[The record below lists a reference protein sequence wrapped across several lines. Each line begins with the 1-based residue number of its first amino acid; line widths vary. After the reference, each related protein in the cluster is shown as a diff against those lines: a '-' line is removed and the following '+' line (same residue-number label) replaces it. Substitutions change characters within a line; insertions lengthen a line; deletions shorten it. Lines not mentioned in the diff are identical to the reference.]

1 MLLESLNHA
10 QRERL
15 AFIDFNLEFMGQI
28 ARAELIQKFGIG
40 PASCTR
46 DFAVYKEL
54 APGNAVLM
62 HENKRYVRS
71 EAFRAV
77 FEHNPEDALKA
88 LVKSSNG
95 EISQVRD
102 ASQFCFDTVQL
113 GQPTT
118 EVISAITRAI
128 FSKSV
133 VACHYESLSNGT
145 VKRQILP
152 HAVFYSGHKWYVRA
166 YDRKT
171 NEFRDFVCT
180 RFSRIGILDSDT
192 QTNELAEKDIDWNE
206 FCDLNLVPH
215 PELQHRKAIEM
226 DYGMTN
232 GMLNLK
238 VRIALVRYLLGQ
250 WNIDCGDSLNVSNS
264 GYQLRLNNLEQVKKR
279 VELVIATT
287 N

>member
-1 MLLESLNHA
+1 MLLDSLNHA

-15 AFIDFNLEFMGQI
+15 AFIDFNLEFLGQI

-77 FEHNPEDALKA
+77 FEHNPVDAIKA
-88 LVKSSNG
+88 LAKGSSG
-95 EISQVRD
+95 EISKVRD

-113 GQPTT
+113 CQPTT

-145 VKRQILP
+145 IKRQILP
-152 HAVFYSGHKWYVRA
+152 HAVFYSGHRWYVRS
-166 YDRKT
+166 YDMTT
-171 NEFRDFVCT
+171 NEFKDFVST
-180 RFSRIGILDSDT
+180 RFKRI
-192 QTNELAEKDIDWNE
+192 ELITSEVSFSEVTERDIDWNTYCE
-206 FCDLNLVPH
+206 LHIVAH
-215 PELQHRKAIEM
+215 PRLANRKAIEM
-226 DYGMTN
+226 EYGMKN
-232 GMLNLK
+232 GVLN
-238 VRIALVRYLLGQ
+238 VRIRRALMSVLVNSSRTLFLKNFHTLLVTDRY
-250 WNIDCGDSLNVSNS
+250 
-264 GYQLRLNNLEQVKKR
+264 
-279 VELVIATT
+279 
-287 N
+287 

>member
-1 MLLESLNHA
+1 MSHS

-15 AFIDFNLEFMGQI
+15 AFIDFNLEFLGQI

-46 DFAVYKEL
+46 DFALYKEL

-77 FEHNPEDALKA
+77 FEHNPTNALKA
-88 LVKSSNG
+88 LVNGSSG

-133 VACHYESLSNGT
+133 VACHYESLSCGL
-145 VKRQILP
+145 VKGQIVP
-152 HAVFYSGHKWYVRA
+152 HAVFSDGLRWYVRA
-166 YDRKT
+166 FDRKNKSFKSYT
-171 NEFRDFVCT
+171 LT
-180 RFSRIGILDSDT
+180 RFIKIELVNSPLKSTESVDLDINWNSFC
-192 QTNELAEKDIDWNE
+192 ELELI
-206 FCDLNLVPH
+206 PH
-215 PELQHRKAIEM
+215 PKLVYPKAIEL
-226 DYGMTN
+226 DYGMN
-232 GMLNLK
+232 SGSMKLK
-238 VRIALVRYLLGQ
+238 VRAVFVSFLLKA
-250 WNIDCGDSLNVSNS
+250 WNIDYQSNS
-264 GYQLRLNNLEQVKKR
+264 NCINLNKTLYLSNYDSVKEYIELRND
-279 VELVIATT
+279 
-287 N
+287 